1 MEVSS
6 HAVDQDRIKGVEFAG
21 GIFTNLTHEHLD
33 YHLTMDKY
41 LEAKKKFFDLLPP
54 FSFALINKDDEHW
67 QAISKDIS
75 AKVSSYSLNQEADFI
90 AKILEMNLSGTKI
103 LIDNKEIKSNLVGL
117 FNVYNLLAVYGAADL
132 LGMPKE
138 KIFNLLSKLEPVRGR
153 LELVRGGSVLGII
166 DYAHTPDALK
176 KVLETLNDL
185 KTSGQK
191 IVCVVGAGG
200 DRDRTKRP
208 VMAKLASDLA
218 QIVILTSDNPR
229 SEDPLEI
236 IKEMR
241 QGIKAED
248 ASEIYEISDRKEA
261 IFKAVSLAGIDGV
274 VILLGKGHETYQE
287 IAGKRYPFDDK
298 QVPEEAMSRSSL

>member
-1 MEVSS
+1 
-6 HAVDQDRIKGVEFAG
+6 
-21 GIFTNLTHEHLD
+21 
-33 YHLTMDKY
+33 
-41 LEAKKKFFDLLPP
+41 
-54 FSFALINKDDEHW
+54 
-67 QAISKDIS
+67 
-75 AKVSSYSLNQEADFI
+75 
-90 AKILEMNLSGTKI
+90 
-103 LIDNKEIKSNLVGL
+103 
-117 FNVYNLLAVYGAADL
+117 
-132 LGMPKE
+132 MPKE